1 MSLNPNEHLE
11 YLFSYNDIGK
21 IKHIQNGQYEFPAN
35 TTSFLKSKKGMY
47 KAKNAYIGPN
57 LHKDGKSSHE
67 IIIEHVNEKGDKCFL
82 CKRLQSENKVSSFV
96 SNISNYLNSFFSEY
110 SFDDIINSSSKNTL
124 YITDRDHDIIVMDE
138 PFITN
143 NVPLNTQSVSE
154 MKQRVFRNDK
164 MYPGINSKDERTIL
178 EKRNI
183 LLKNSTKEGFTT
195 IVDTDT
201 QIDTTGTYMQCEL
214 LQDDGEAY
222 EDTAIVP
229 LKTNTYERGLIN
241 FSNFLNY
248 FLITVGAGFVLPMAF
263 ISMFSRETLMNNG
276 TLNSVASFGSVGL
289 FFGVGILL
297 ICYGTLNPT
306 FSKKMRN
313 EENMAT
319 GMLYAASGFY
329 LVLLHLAFA
338 FGMFSMKRL
347 QVDERFVEMFDSQV
361 LSGASFYNTLD
372 GFKYS

>member
-1 MSLNPNEHLE
+1 
-11 YLFSYNDIGK
+11 
-21 IKHIQNGQYEFPAN
+21 
-35 TTSFLKSKKGMY
+35 
-47 KAKNAYIGPN
+47 
-57 LHKDGKSSHE
+57 
-67 IIIEHVNEKGDKCFL
+67 
-82 CKRLQSENKVSSFV
+82 
-96 SNISNYLNSFFSEY
+96 
-110 SFDDIINSSSKNTL
+110 
-124 YITDRDHDIIVMDE
+124 
-138 PFITN
+138 
-143 NVPLNTQSVSE
+143 
-154 MKQRVFRNDK
+154 
-164 MYPGINSKDERTIL
+164 
-178 EKRNI
+178 
-183 LLKNSTKEGFTT
+183 
-195 IVDTDT
+195 
-201 QIDTTGTYMQCEL
+201 MQCEL

-263 ISMFSRETLMNNG
+263 ISMFSRETLMNND
-276 TLNSVASFGSVGL
+276 TLNSIASFGSVGL

-306 FSKKMRN
+306 FSKKLRN